1 LTGVNFLEADEATT
15 HRGAA
20 HMNRAATLT
29 ALLLSIPASALAE
42 DFAVNPQA
50 GNSGFSAVFDAA
62 LGERINAVSS
72 TVGCEVTFDE
82 KTGLASGRCSVPL
95 TSIKVDSDETKSE
108 HFHDW
113 ATNKKTDPK
122 ACTIEAVFTGVKLG
136 ALAPEK
142 PAPFTAD
149 IPFTV
154 CGRSRVDGG
163 KEKVTGTAL
172 LFPPGA
178 YGEKKTIRIRATIA
192 SFDRDTYRIGPGF
205 TDGWL
210 ARVQSLAK
218 VVAVKG
224 TVDLSLFAKVK

>member
-1 LTGVNFLEADEATT
+1 
-15 HRGAA
+15 
-20 HMNRAATLT
+20 MNRAATLT
-29 ALLLSIPASALAE
+29 ALLLSTPAFALAE

-95 TSIKVDSDETKSE
+95 TSIKVDSDDTKSE

-113 ATNKKTDPK
+113 ATNKKSEAKD
-122 ACTIEAVFTGVKLG
+122 CRIEAVFSGVKLG
-136 ALAPEK
+136 PLAAEK
-142 PAPFTAD
+142 PAAFTAEV
-149 IPFTV
+149 PFTV
-154 CGRSRVDGG
+154 CGRARADGG
-163 KEKVTGTAL
+163 KEKLSGTAL

-178 YGEKKTIRIRATIA
+178 YGDKKTIRIRATIA
-192 SFDRDTYRIGPGF
+192 SFDRDAYRIGPAY

-210 ARVQSLAK
+210 AKVQKLAK
-218 VVAVKG
+218 VVAEKG

>member
-1 LTGVNFLEADEATT
+1 MTRLTFLP
-15 HRGAA
+15 G
-20 HMNRAATLT
+20 
-29 ALLLSIPASALAE
+29 LLLALPIPALAE
-42 DFAVNPQA
+42 ELTVNPDA
-50 GNSGFSAVFDAA
+50 GNSAFSAVFDAA

-72 TVGCEVTFDE
+72 AVGCQLTFDE

-95 TSIKVDSDETKSE
+95 TSIKVDSDETKSA

-122 ACTIEAVFTGVKLG
+122 ACTIEAVFSGVKLG
-136 ALAPEK
+136 PLAPEN
-142 PAPFTAD
+142 PAPFSAD

-154 CGRSRVDGG
+154 CGRARADGG

-178 YGEKKTIRIRATIA
+178 YGEKKTIRIRATIVG
-192 SFDRDTYRIGPGF
+192 FDRDTYRVGPGF

>member
-1 LTGVNFLEADEATT
+1 
-15 HRGAA
+15 
-20 HMNRAATLT
+20 MNRAALL
-29 ALLLSIPASALAE
+29 ALLLTAPVAAGAVDL
-42 DFAVNPQA
+42 AVNPDA

-72 TVGCEVTFDE
+72 AVGCQVTLDE

-95 TSIKVDSDETKSE
+95 TSIKVDADETKSG

-113 ATNKKTDPK
+113 ATNKTSEPK
-122 ACTIEAVFTGVKLG
+122 DCRIEAVFTGVKLG
-136 ALAPEK
+136 ALAPEQ
-142 PAPFTAD
+142 PAPFTAE

-154 CGRSRVDGG
+154 CGRARADGG
-163 KEKVTGTAL
+163 KEKVTGSAL

-178 YGEKKTIRIRATIA
+178 YGDKKTIRIRATIT
-192 SFDRDTYRIGPGF
+192 SFDRDAYRIGPGF
-205 TDGWL
+205 TEGWL

-224 TVDLSLFAKVK
+224 TVDLSLFARVQ